1 MDYLTSFYHRSQPLF
16 DVDGLIQ
23 EIRDE
28 FEKKWE
34 SGNIEGWS
42 LRQTVENEIEEAKKK
57 AEAEIAARKKAQAE
71 NINDIDD
78 DDDRTQQ
85 EVTEIPDFSSIESIE
100 KMGMEKLK
108 EILQSMGA
116 KCGYVITMSIN

>member
-1 MDYLTSFYHRSQPLF
+1 MYVTQTGTVYHREYTCTHLELS
-16 DVDGLIQ
+16 
-23 EIRDE
+23 IR
-28 FEKKWE
+28 
-34 SGNIEGWS
+34 S
-42 LRQTVENEIEEAKKK
+42 V

-116 KCGYVITMSIN
+116 KCGYVIMMSIN

>member
-1 MDYLTSFYHRSQPLF
+1 M
-16 DVDGLIQ
+16 G
-23 EIRDE
+23 
-28 FEKKWE
+28 
-34 SGNIEGWS
+34 GWS

-116 KCGYVITMSIN
+116 KCGYVIMMSIN

>member
-42 LRQTVENEIEEAKKK
+42 LRQTVETEIEEAK
-57 AEAEIAARKKAQAE
+57 KKAQAE

-116 KCGYVITMSIN
+116 KCGYVIMMSIN